1 MSRVQT
7 LSAVTLAVIG
17 VLALPGGASASW
29 SRSMRVP
36 QSAGGLWPAAA
47 VNARGDVAVAWIQE
61 GRSHGH
67 ATLRVRAAIRAA
79 RADRFSV
86 RTLVAARDL
95 AARGAAVA
103 LDARGELTVAWIQQ
117 ASDNGRWHGRKTVRA
132 AYRRPSGRWSRV
144 QAIGRSLAF
153 NYATPRLAAR
163 ADGTVVLT
171 YNSRTRAAP
180 GVAASWRVRGRPFGS
195 PQSVPTGRQYLFDP
209 TLAVDPAGR
218 AFLTGTR
225 GCNQLRS
232 DVIVVAAPPGRRR
245 FTTRTTVTSAPGK
258 AVRMAVMGPG
268 AVALAWVSGTCDT
281 TEDLGGRPFAAAV
294 RNGVAGT
301 PVALGDGVAM
311 NLIAGRASAGAD
323 VTFSRLPPDLGQA
336 QLMTS
341 RITADG
347 AVGAPVPVGDSWVAL
362 AGDPAGDQLVG
373 QPGPFGSRTTPL
385 AARPA
390 SGAPIEPAPL
400 AAVGYP
406 WTNGTVAAS
415 HGRALAALSFTPPSS
430 MTPSI
435 ALAVWR
441 P

>member
-1 MSRVQT
+1 
-7 LSAVTLAVIG
+7 
-17 VLALPGGASASW
+17 
-29 SRSMRVP
+29 
-36 QSAGGLWPAAA
+36 
-47 VNARGDVAVAWIQE
+47 
-61 GRSHGH
+61 
-67 ATLRVRAAIRAA
+67 
-79 RADRFSV
+79 
-86 RTLVAARDL
+86 
-95 AARGAAVA
+95 
-103 LDARGELTVAWIQQ
+103 
-117 ASDNGRWHGRKTVRA
+117 
-132 AYRRPSGRWSRV
+132 
-144 QAIGRSLAF
+144 
-153 NYATPRLAAR
+153 
-163 ADGTVVLT
+163 
-171 YNSRTRAAP
+171 
-180 GVAASWRVRGRPFGS
+180 
-195 PQSVPTGRQYLFDP
+195 
-209 TLAVDPAGR
+209 
-218 AFLTGTR
+218 
-225 GCNQLRS
+225 
-232 DVIVVAAPPGRRR
+232 VAAPPGRRR
-245 FTTRTTVTSAPGK
+245 FTARTTVTTAPGK